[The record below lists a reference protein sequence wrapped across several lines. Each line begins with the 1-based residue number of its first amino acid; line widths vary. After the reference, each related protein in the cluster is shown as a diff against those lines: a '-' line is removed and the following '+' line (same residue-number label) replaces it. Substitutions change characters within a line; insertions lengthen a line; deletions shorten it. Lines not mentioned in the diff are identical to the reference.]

1 MNKPAYSPHDLSRNQ
16 IRALNDWVLVSDM
29 SFNERTLSS
38 GVILL
43 GDDGRADGIR
53 PRWGKVYAIGPN
65 QKDVQ
70 EGQYVLVSHGRWTRG
85 IDIEDETGKKS
96 IRRIDPKDILLI
108 SDEPRIDDTIS
119 TAISA

>member
-1 MNKPAYSPHDLSRNQ
+1 MNKPAYSPHNLSRNNL
-16 IRALNDWVLVSDM
+16 RPLNDWVLVSDM

-65 QKDVQ
+65 QKDVH